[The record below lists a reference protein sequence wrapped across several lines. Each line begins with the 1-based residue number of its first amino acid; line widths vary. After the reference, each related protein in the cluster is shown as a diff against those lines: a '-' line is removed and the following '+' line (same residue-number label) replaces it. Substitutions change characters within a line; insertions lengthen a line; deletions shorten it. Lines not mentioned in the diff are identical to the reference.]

1 MAHKAIVITEFWAKV
16 LGTLITAAII
26 GGFAAY
32 ADQKVYIEKV
42 QSLEKANLPE
52 RLARI
57 EEKVD
62 RVLQKVEK

>member
-16 LGTLITAAII
+16 LGTLITAAVI

-52 RLARI
+52 RLTRI
-57 EEKVD
+57 ESKVD
-62 RVLQKVEK
+62 EVLNRLDK